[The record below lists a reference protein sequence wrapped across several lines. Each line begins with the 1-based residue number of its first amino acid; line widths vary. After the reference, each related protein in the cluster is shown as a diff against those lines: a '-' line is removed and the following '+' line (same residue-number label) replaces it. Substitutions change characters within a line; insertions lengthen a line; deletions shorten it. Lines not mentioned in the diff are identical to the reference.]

1 MGIIFFILIA
11 GAWAAFLLPSF
22 FDHRREN
29 PRATTRAF
37 ARSKQKLANVTVAQ
51 VGSPAY
57 AQHHAQARRQR
68 IFIALLMTA
77 LLALVIAVLRSS
89 VVWLGIAITVDL
101 AIGVY
106 VALLLSSKQPKQV
119 RRAQVVHM
127 RAPTSVPTAPT
138 TAADLELDAAPPTVR
153 VIAG

>member
-29 PRATTRAF
+29 PKATTRAF
-37 ARSKQKLANVTVAQ
+37 ARSKEKLANVTIAQ

-57 AQHHAQARRQR
+57 AKQHAQRRRQR
-68 IFIALLMTA
+68 IFLVLLFAALAT
-77 LLALVIAVLRSS
+77 LVIAVVQSS
-89 VVWLGIAITVDL
+89 TLWLGITIIVDM
-101 AIGVY
+101 AVGGY
-106 VALLLSSKQPKQV
+106 VAMILTAKQPKVV
-119 RRAQVVHM
+119 RRAPVV
-127 RAPTSVPTAPT
+127 PIQTSVPSAPT
-138 TAADLELDAAPPTVR
+138 PAADLSVDSATPTVR

>member
-37 ARSKQKLANVTVAQ
+37 ARSKEKLANVTVAQ

-57 AQHHAQARRQR
+57 AQHHAERRRQR
-68 IFIALLMTA
+68 IFIVLLATA
-77 LLALVIAVLRSS
+77 LVTLVIAVLQSS
-89 VVWLGIAITVDL
+89 MLWLGITIAVDL
-101 AIGVY
+101 AVGAY
-106 VALLLSSKQPKQV
+106 VALILTSRQPKVV
-119 RRAQVVHM
+119 RRAPVVPLPTQV
-127 RAPTSVPTAPT
+127 PQAPT
-138 TAADLELDAAPPTVR
+138 TAADLDVESAPPTVR

>member
-37 ARSKQKLANVTVAQ
+37 ARSKQKLGNVTAAQ

-68 IFIALLMTA
+68 IFIALLVTA
-77 LLALVIAVLRSS
+77 LVTLVIAVLRSS
-89 VVWLGIAITVDL
+89 IMWLGITIVVDL
-101 AIGVY
+101 SVGAY
-106 VALLLSSKQPKQV
+106 VALILASKQPKQV
-119 RRAQVVHM
+119 RRAPVVPI
-127 RAPTSVPTAPT
+127 PTAVPTAPT

>member
-29 PRATTRAF
+29 PKATTRAF
-37 ARSKQKLANVTVAQ
+37 ARSKEKLANVTTAQ

-57 AQHHAQARRQR
+57 ARHHAQMRRQR
-68 IFIALLMTA
+68 IFIALLVTA
-77 LLALVIAVLRSS
+77 LVSLAIAVLRTSIT
-89 VVWLGIAITVDL
+89 WLAITIVVDM
-101 AIGVY
+101 AVGGY
-106 VALLLSSKQPKQV
+106 VAMILAAREPRTV
-119 RRAQVVHM
+119 RRAQVVQI
-127 RAPTSVPTAPT
+127 PTSIAAVPT
-138 TAADLELDAAPPTVR
+138 TATHLDLEEAPPTVR

>member
-29 PRATTRAF
+29 PKATTRAF
-37 ARSKQKLANVTVAQ
+37 ARSKEKLANVTVAQ

-57 AQHHAQARRQR
+57 AKQHAQRRRQR
-68 IFIALLMTA
+68 IFLVLLFAALAT
-77 LLALVIAVLRSS
+77 LVIAVLQSS
-89 VVWLGIAITVDL
+89 TLWLGITIIVDM
-101 AIGVY
+101 AVGGY
-106 VALLLSSKQPKQV
+106 VAMILTAKQPKVV
-119 RRAQVVHM
+119 RRAPVV
-127 RAPTSVPTAPT
+127 PIQGSVPTAPT
-138 TAADLELDAAPPTVR
+138 PAADLSVDSATPTVR

>member
-29 PRATTRAF
+29 PWATTRAF
-37 ARSKQKLANVTVAQ
+37 ARSKEKLANVTAAQ

-57 AQHHAQARRQR
+57 AQHHAQIRRQR
-68 IFIALLMTA
+68 IFIGLVVTA
-77 LLALVIAVLRSS
+77 LVTLVIAVLRSS
-89 VVWLGIAITVDL
+89 ITWLGITIVVDM
-101 AIGVY
+101 AVGGY
-106 VALLLSSKQPKQV
+106 VALILTARQPRAV
-119 RRAQVVHM
+119 RRAPVVPL
-127 RAPTSVPTAPT
+127 PTPVPSAPT
-138 TAADLELDAAPPTVR
+138 TAADIELEEAPPTVR

>member
-22 FDHRREN
+22 FDHRRDN

-68 IFIALLMTA
+68 IFIALLLTA
-77 LLALVIAVLRSS
+77 LIALVIAVVRSS
-89 VVWLGIAITVDL
+89 VVWLGISIMADL
-101 AIGVY
+101 AIGAFVG
-106 VALLLSSKQPKQV
+106 LLLASKQSTPV
-119 RRAQVVHM
+119 RRAQVVRM
-127 RAPTSVPTAPT
+127 PAPMQVPTAPT
-138 TAADLELDAAPPTVR
+138 TAADLDLEAAPPTVR

>member
-37 ARSKQKLANVTVAQ
+37 ARSKQKLGNVTAAQ

-77 LLALVIAVLRSS
+77 LVTLVIAVLRSS
-89 VVWLGIAITVDL
+89 IVWLGIAIVVDL
-101 AIGVY
+101 SIGAY
-106 VALLLSSKQPKQV
+106 VALILASKQPKQV
-119 RRAQVVHM
+119 RRAPVV
-127 RAPTSVPTAPT
+127 RIPTAVPSAPT
-138 TAADLELDAAPPTVR
+138 TAADLEVDAAPPTVR

>member
-37 ARSKQKLANVTVAQ
+37 ARSKEKLASVTAAQ

-57 AQHHAQARRQR
+57 AQHHAQMRRQR
-68 IFIALLMTA
+68 IFIALLVTA
-77 LLALVIAVLRSS
+77 LVTLAIAVLRTS
-89 VVWLGIAITVDL
+89 VTWLGITIVVDMTVG
-101 AIGVY
+101 AY
-106 VALLLSSKQPKQV
+106 VALILAAKQPKTV
-119 RRAQVVHM
+119 RRAQVVQI
-127 RAPTSVPTAPT
+127 PTAVAAVPTIAEH
-138 TAADLELDAAPPTVR
+138 LEPEEALPTVR

>member
-29 PRATTRAF
+29 PKASTRAF
-37 ARSKQKLANVTVAQ
+37 ARSKAKLANVTVAQ

-57 AQHHAQARRQR
+57 AQQHAQRRRQR
-68 IFIALLMTA
+68 VFIVLLLTA
-77 LLALVIAVLRSS
+77 LATLVIAVLQSS
-89 VVWLGIAITVDL
+89 MVWLGVTIMVDMVVGGYL
-101 AIGVY
+101 GMIRTA
-106 VALLLSSKQPKQV
+106 KQPK
-119 RRAQVVHM
+119 VVS
-127 RAPTSVPTAPT
+127 RAPVVPIQAPIQEAPT
-138 TAADLELDAAPPTVR
+138 TATDLNLESAPPTVR

>member
-1 MGIIFFILIA
+1 MGIIVFILIA

-37 ARSKQKLANVTVAQ
+37 ARSKEKLANVTTAQ

-57 AQHHAQARRQR
+57 TQHHAQVRRQR
-68 IFIALLMTA
+68 IFIALLLTA
-77 LLALVIAVLRSS
+77 LVTLVVAVLRTS
-89 VVWLGIAITVDL
+89 VTWLGITIIVDM
-101 AIGVY
+101 AVGGY
-106 VALLLSSKQPKQV
+106 VALILTARQPQMV
-119 RRAQVVHM
+119 RRAPVVQI
-127 RAPTSVPTAPT
+127 PTPISAVPA
-138 TAADLELDAAPPTVR
+138 AVADLESAEVTPTVR

>member
-1 MGIIFFILIA
+1 MGIILFILIA

-37 ARSKQKLANVTVAQ
+37 ARSKEKLANVTTAQ

-57 AQHHAQARRQR
+57 AQHHAQVRRQR
-68 IFIALLMTA
+68 IFIALLLTA
-77 LLALVIAVLRSS
+77 LVTLVIAVLRTSIT
-89 VVWLGIAITVDL
+89 WLAVTIFVDM
-101 AIGVY
+101 AVGGY
-106 VALLLSSKQPKQV
+106 VAMILAARQPKTV
-119 RRAQVVHM
+119 RRAPVVSI
-127 RAPTSVPTAPT
+127 ATPITEAPT
-138 TAADLELDAAPPTVR
+138 TAADLDLEAAPPTVR

>member
-1 MGIIFFILIA
+1 MGIILFILIA

-37 ARSKQKLANVTVAQ
+37 ARSKEKLANVTTAQ

-57 AQHHAQARRQR
+57 AQHHAQMRRQR
-68 IFIALLMTA
+68 IFIALLLTA
-77 LLALVIAVLRSS
+77 LATLVIAVLRSS
-89 VVWLGIAITVDL
+89 VTWLAVSIFIDMVVG
-101 AIGVY
+101 GY
-106 VALLLSSKQPKQV
+106 VAMILAARQPKTV
-119 RRAQVVHM
+119 RRAPVVPI
-127 RAPTSVPTAPT
+127 ATPISAISAN
-138 TAADLELDAAPPTVR
+138 AADLDLEAAPPTVR

>member
-37 ARSKQKLANVTVAQ
+37 ARSKQKLGNVTVAQ
-51 VGSPAY
+51 VGSPSY
-57 AQHHAQARRQR
+57 AQHHAQARRQQ

-77 LLALVIAVLRSS
+77 LIALVIAVVRSS
-89 VVWLGIAITVDL
+89 VMWLGIAIAADLTVG
-101 AIGVY
+101 AY
-106 VALLLSSKQPKQV
+106 VALLLASKQPQQA
-119 RRAQVVHM
+119 RRAPVLRMPVAVPS
-127 RAPTSVPTAPT
+127 APTK
-138 TAADLELDAAPPTVR
+138 AADLDFEEAPPTVR